1 MNNSRIQQLLE
12 FISEDPNDSFSMY
25 ALALE
30 YHKAGETENAI
41 LQLEKLRNYN
51 PDYLALYYQL
61 GNFYKQQHDMVNAEL
76 VLRDGILLAEAQKN
90 KHTLAELKQSLSDI
104 VEDDF

>member
-1 MNNSRIQQLLE
+1 MSNTRILQLQE
-12 FISEDPNDSFSMY
+12 FLSEDPSDSFSSY

-30 YHKAGETENAI
+30 YQKAGELEMAV
-41 LQLEKLRNYN
+41 LQMELLRSMD
-51 PDYLALYYQL
+51 PDYLPLYYQL
-61 GNFYKQQHDMVNAEL
+61 GGFYKEQKNLIAAEG
-76 VLRDGILLAEAQKN
+76 VLREGIMLAEAQKN